1 VTYRYDDSYGTGVPS
16 GKLIAVDSSVAGSLI
31 TNVDYGH
38 LNGNP
43 TEVDWGNG
51 FTTTYD
57 YGDPLYRLAGITTK
71 RGTESPVQD
80 LDYAYGA
87 TGGPVNS
94 PDIYE
99 INDHVLNEDL
109 FYHYDVHDRLTAV
122 TSGGFVL
129 GTYPTIASYTY
140 GTGADAGKMT
150 SKDEGG
156 QVSFQFNDPNHVH
169 AVSGT
174 STGEAL
180 TYDKAGSI
188 SARVGGETYTF
199 DAENRMTQI
208 ASYPTA
214 TSYLYDGQ
222 GNLAIRG
229 TAASPRTSAIDDR
242 TVYVGGVY
250 EERSEYGIGINAKA
264 TVLYQALGRVIATR
278 TGTETTY
285 LLADHL
291 GSTVGTV
298 SADGNEVH
306 QVRYWPYGAVRSG
319 SVGTDRMYTGQQK
332 EADSALGAYFYHA
345 RFYSTTLGQFI
356 SPDNLV
362 PSSSGS
368 GLNRYSYSYN
378 NPIRLSDPNGHDPCG
393 AQGQCAVPLPTPS
406 PPPID
411 PNWACANDM
420 ASCLWWS
427 AGGSGLRFIQLV
439 AQMNHINPLVL
450 AAIVWNEIE
459 NLNWN
464 DSLPFN
470 AAEQF
475 AAGVKD
481 YAESTI
487 GKILSFVDP
496 LSGAAQAALRSGALD
511 DVLGH
516 SIGPAQLNPLLVKN
530 LEDEGLVP
538 SAGSWSV
545 RTSRLLDLRW
555 SIIYA
560 GAFMQH
566 LSISFQRENIAAG
579 PRDFV
584 ISYRWEGE
592 YFGRYGD
599 VTLNSWDAADEQ
611 WKNVGPKI
619 PSAILNLSA
628 RLDGD

>member
-1 VTYRYDDSYGTGVPS
+1 
-16 GKLIAVDSSVAGSLI
+16 
-31 TNVDYGH
+31 
-38 LNGNP
+38 
-43 TEVDWGNG
+43 
-51 FTTTYD
+51 
-57 YGDPLYRLAGITTK
+57 
-71 RGTESPVQD
+71 
-80 LDYAYGA
+80 
-87 TGGPVNS
+87 
-94 PDIYE
+94 
-99 INDHVLNEDL
+99 
-109 FYHYDVHDRLTAV
+109 
-122 TSGGFVL
+122 
-129 GTYPTIASYTY
+129 
-140 GTGADAGKMT
+140 
-150 SKDEGG
+150 
-156 QVSFQFNDPNHVH
+156 
-169 AVSGT
+169 
-174 STGEAL
+174 
-180 TYDKAGSI
+180 
-188 SARVGGETYTF
+188 
-199 DAENRMTQI
+199 
-208 ASYPTA
+208 
-214 TSYLYDGQ
+214 
-222 GNLAIRG
+222 
-229 TAASPRTSAIDDR
+229 
-242 TVYVGGVY
+242 
-250 EERSEYGIGINAKA
+250 
-264 TVLYQALGRVIATR
+264 
-278 TGTETTY
+278 
-285 LLADHL
+285 
-291 GSTVGTV
+291 
-298 SADGNEVH
+298 
-306 QVRYWPYGAVRSG
+306 
-319 SVGTDRMYTGQQK
+319 
-332 EADSALGAYFYHA
+332 
-345 RFYSTTLGQFI
+345 
-356 SPDNLV
+356 
-362 PSSSGS
+362 
-368 GLNRYSYSYN
+368 
-378 NPIRLSDPNGHDPCG
+378 
-393 AQGQCAVPLPTPS
+393 
-406 PPPID
+406 
-411 PNWACANDM
+411 
-420 ASCLWWS
+420 
-427 AGGSGLRFIQLV
+427 
-439 AQMNHINPLVL
+439 MNHINPLVL